1 MANIF
6 DRVGNESTSTGTSDF
21 TLGSAIPGLRSF
33 NGSVTSGSYVP
44 YLIVMGTEWEA
55 GIGIFTAPSTLA
67 RTRIFGSSNS
77 NAAVNWPAGT
87 KGVYLTM
94 PADLLD
100 GLFPD
105 AKGILTMIQTA
116 PNAAPYLAKRKIK
129 RRSGHPITI
138 NGTTDFDGS
147 SGDFEIGLDTASAV
161 KTYLGAYGLDDL
173 VDAVKGWDIP
183 FDAGFSPVWSAQDL
197 EVRVYRE
204 MLAGRSFTYE
214 KLVGKLLTPSS
225 GQPVIFD
232 IKKEGVSI
240 FDTKPFFAAGAS
252 TLTAGTLVTTPTTFD
267 EEDRITF
274 EVLQIGSGTAG
285 AQMLVTM
292 KNRLST

>member
-225 GQPVIFD
+225 GQPVISRR
-232 IKKEGVSI
+232 K
-240 FDTKPFFAAGAS
+240 AS
-252 TLTAGTLVTTPTTFD
+252 RSSTPSRFSRRGRARSPRARWSRRRRPSMRKT
-267 EEDRITF
+267 
-274 EVLQIGSGTAG
+274 GSPSRFCRSALGRRAPRCWS
-285 AQMLVTM
+285 Q
-292 KNRLST
+292 